1 MYRDYKEVINEIWFF
16 FDVETKDIDKVNER
30 YQIIKR
36 LRKFGRNKNTRVRLL
51 MTTGC
56 IEYWFMLHRRYYT
69 PSLQTTA
76 EKEKVISDLK
86 LEEPLYKKGNREI
99 TAKIAKDYP
108 IAVKYAKKT
117 LARLLD
123 EGMPCLE
130 DTDIRNQWLLRKC
143 MTFSNVFEAIE
154 FLENKE
160 N

>member
-1 MYRDYKEVINEIWFF
+1 
-16 FDVETKDIDKVNER
+16 
-30 YQIIKR
+30 
-36 LRKFGRNKNTRVRLL
+36 

-130 DTDIRNQWLLRKC
+130 DTDIRNQWLLRPFPMFLKPLNFWKIRKTEGMVLVTYSQISKVC
-143 MTFSNVFEAIE
+143 LAKKE
-154 FLENKE
+154 FLKCIVFPLHYTFFIYRPFSFT
-160 N
+160 